1 MQGGKRPGPDH
12 PITVEPAEDKVIVR
26 IGETILAESRNALIL
41 REASLPPV
49 FYIPRSEIAMEEL
62 SSSDTHTHCPYKG
75 DASYFSARGGVAKD
89 VAWSYEDPFDH
100 MMVIKG
106 HLAFYPDR
114 VDAIETASH
123 D

>member
-1 MQGGKRPGPDH
+1 MQGGTQPGPNH
-12 PITVEPAEDKVIVR
+12 PISVEPADKKVIVR
-26 IGETILAESRNALIL
+26 IGNTVLAESRNALIL

-49 FYIPRSEIAMEEL
+49 FYIPRNEVAMMEL

-75 DASYFSARGGVAKD
+75 DASYFSARGGAAKD

-100 MMVIKG
+100 MSVIKD

-114 VDAIETASH
+114 VDAIETAPR

>member
-12 PITVEPAEDKVIVR
+12 PITVEPAEEKVIVR

-49 FYIPRSEIAMEEL
+49 FYIPRSDIAMEEL

-75 DASYFSARGGVAKD
+75 DASYFSARGGATKD
-89 VAWSYEDPFDH
+89 AAWSYEDPFDH
-100 MMVIKG
+100 MSVIKG
-106 HLAFYPDR
+106 RLAFYPDR
-114 VDAIETASH
+114 VDAIETAPR